1 MYAKLNTHS
10 FSTQGEGHGKG
21 LRSKTFWWYG
31 FKAYHAEVVILM
43 WHTYLPSQ
51 QTDPSLW
58 GLLCE
63 WPLSFDAPLAEV
75 ELPLHPILMV
85 WEIPPLWT
93 SWSTCFAHIW
103 PRAKHQEMRGQKCQ
117 KLSWPVSSRADSR
130 LWLDHTC
137 VRTACPIPL
146 YQLGATGPHQ

>member
-1 MYAKLNTHS
+1 MQNSRLTRLVPRVKGMAKGWAPKL
-10 FSTQGEGHGKG
+10 FDDM
-21 LRSKTFWWYG
+21 
-31 FKAYHAEVVILM
+31 VLM
-43 WHTYLPSQ
+43 WRTYLPSQ

-117 KLSWPVSSRADSR
+117 KLRWPVSSSADSR

-137 VRTACPIPL
+137 VRTAYPIPL
-146 YQLGATGPHQ
+146 HQLLATVPRQLCLAMLYL